1 MLSVE
6 VVGIPEALWIQFRAC
21 LDCVLVAAGYF
32 EMDRSSANLFRICS
46 TLRIDVWFY
55 VNSLNNIN
63 PNVSFLYPMFVS
75 FGLGAPFFLHLSRFY
90 AEKFSLLI
98 KYFCSEIRDG
108 GSSKATELL
117 NSVNGLWME
126 KRRMFDVFS
135 LHLLSSLQISISK
148 HLNIVEQKSTKF
160 AMEQKKVSE
169 WAESKRER
177 DLLFSARFSFPCT
190 LFPPDPFEPVSC
202 WYIDVSRT
210 LESLAT

>member
-1 MLSVE
+1 M
-6 VVGIPEALWIQFRAC
+6 I
-21 LDCVLVAAGYF
+21 
-32 EMDRSSANLFRICS
+32 
-46 TLRIDVWFY
+46 LRE
-55 VNSLNNIN
+55 
-63 PNVSFLYPMFVS
+63 FLEQHQSQCFVS
-75 FGLGAPFFLHLSRFY
+75 LSDVCFVRTRCSFFLPLSRFY

-169 WAESKRER
+169 
-177 DLLFSARFSFPCT
+177 
-190 LFPPDPFEPVSC
+190 
-202 WYIDVSRT
+202 
-210 LESLAT
+210 